1 LDSDYA
7 SKEDVWISDTTAP
20 PEVMAHFELGS
31 GTGGSYAELRVLR
44 AASQDQ
50 FGTSVAVDGDYVAV
64 GALYHDHNGHSSAGS
79 VYAFLRTGT
88 TSWDA
93 GTKIAAADPD
103 AQDFLGIS
111 VAIDGQKLI
120 AGATGADDTAQNSGN
135 AYVFRRTGAN
145 SWDSGSRI
153 VPSEGSDSD
162 EFGVDVG
169 LAADYGVVADRFD
182 DDEGQSSG
190 SAYVIDFR

>member
-88 TSWDA
+88 PSWDA

-120 AGATGADDTAQNSGN
+120 AGEPAPTTRLRTPVTPTCFVARAQTVGIRARESFPLKARTAM
-135 AYVFRRTGAN
+135 
-145 SWDSGSRI
+145 
-153 VPSEGSDSD
+153 
-162 EFGVDVG
+162 
-169 LAADYGVVADRFD
+169 
-182 DDEGQSSG
+182 SSV
-190 SAYVIDFR
+190 ST